1 MFDDETIKLSG
12 RKAFLF
18 SFSLVVYLF
27 SFPLFSESALN
38 KVRRFWYI
46 YFMILQEKTIYEWVV
61 IDCYGDFINGLFL
74 TKWKGGEKWTILL
87 FGNWN

>member
-1 MFDDETIKLSG
+1 
-12 RKAFLF
+12 
-18 SFSLVVYLF
+18 
-27 SFPLFSESALN
+27 
-38 KVRRFWYI
+38 
-46 YFMILQEKTIYEWVV
+46 MILQEKTIYEWVV